1 MQTAVATET
10 PRVAPPAEPMS
21 YLAIEA
27 QDVAYNPDRSSV
39 GTVVV
44 RLEHLHDAGLT
55 VLRLAANGH
64 AFRKLGHPAGGKT
77 RMRLVLES
85 PDALRALTSCLIEL
99 LQNEKA
105 REMLEAVTPG
115 DRSD

>member
-10 PRVAPPAEPMS
+10 TRVAPPAESTS

-27 QDVAYNPDRSSV
+27 QDIAFNPERRSM
-39 GTVVV
+39 GTVVA
-44 RLEHLHDAGLT
+44 RLEHLDDTGLT
-55 VLRLAANGH
+55 VLRLASNGH
-64 AFRKLGHPAGGKT
+64 AFRKLGEPAGGKT
-77 RMRLVLES
+77 RLRLVLES
-85 PDALRALTSCLIEL
+85 PDALRALTCCLIEL

-105 REMLEAVTPG
+105 IEMLEGVAPG